1 MCVNG
6 QTGKRTRTYKEPM
19 LYDTIARKLVQKR
32 SAPLVLPCLPPDA
45 PKASAVVYEEFHR
58 GMGFPAPPNFILTQ
72 GHAANV
78 ARGSWEA
85 VRNILVTGDIPR
97 WIKELMF
104 VAISVER
111 DCAYCAAAHVACCR
125 SLQVDPDWT
134 DAVSSG
140 KIEAIPDRKLR
151 DMITFAVKAALDPQ
165 GLEPADYNRLHAHG
179 LGIPQVVEIIGMAA
193 FAVYAN
199 IVADATAMAPDAMF
213 DQI

>member
-1 MCVNG
+1 M
-6 QTGKRTRTYKEPM
+6 
-19 LYDTIARKLVQKR
+19 
-32 SAPLVLPCLPPDA
+32 PPNIV
-45 PKASAVVYEEFHR
+45 KASEAVYDEFHK

-85 VRNILVTGDIPR
+85 VKNILVTGDIPR

-111 DCAYCAAAHVACCR
+111 ECGYCAAAHAACCR

-134 DAVSSG
+134 GAVVSGRVDAL
-140 KIEAIPDRKLR
+140 PDPKLR
-151 DMITFAVKAALDPQ
+151 DMILFAVKAALDPQ
-165 GLEPADYNRLHAHG
+165 GLEPADYDRLRSHG
-179 LGIPQVVEIIGMAA
+179 LGTPQIVEIIGMAA

-199 IVADATAMAPDAMF
+199 IIADATAMAPDAMF
-213 DQI
+213 DQL